1 MLVKFNRKEWYIIIT
16 TKCSWMLHIF
26 YTLAACLMFLS
37 FTFLSISHN
46 WVKKHWGSVSTED
59 ITQIL
64 NLPRLVLSL
73 FPVKLCLNF
82 HWLRDIFVSLSL
94 QEPNLGWHRSR
105 WHLTRTLRL
114 WVIFKILQV
123 SYLHESS
130 GFEDEIDPQDNVF
143 IEHWHGNIGQWF
155 LRCLCSW
162 QRKEYVSHFVAD
174 GSATFI
180 IN

>member
-1 MLVKFNRKEWYIIIT
+1 
-16 TKCSWMLHIF
+16 
-26 YTLAACLMFLS
+26 MFLS

-94 QEPNLGWHRSR
+94 QEPHSA
-105 WHLTRTLRL
+105 
-114 WVIFKILQV
+114 FKEI
-123 SYLHESS
+123 SS
-130 GFEDEIDPQDNVF
+130 ENQI
-143 IEHWHGNIGQWF
+143 
-155 LRCLCSW
+155 
-162 QRKEYVSHFVAD
+162 
-174 GSATFI
+174 
-180 IN
+180 